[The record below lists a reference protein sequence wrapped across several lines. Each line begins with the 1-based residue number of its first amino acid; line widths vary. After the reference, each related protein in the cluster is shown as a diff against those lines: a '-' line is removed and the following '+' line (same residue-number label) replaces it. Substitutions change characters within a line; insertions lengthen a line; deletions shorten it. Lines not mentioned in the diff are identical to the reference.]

1 MPQQQ
6 YEHSYIQRRL
16 LLLHFKVLGK
26 SKVFGGALIKP
37 GWHKVRVSQTRP
49 EQFSTVTG
57 QFNPQ

>member
-1 MPQQQ
+1 M
-6 YEHSYIQRRL
+6 
-16 LLLHFKVLGK
+16 LLHFKVLGK

-37 GWHKVRVSQTRP
+37 GWHKVRVSQTWP